1 MLDTPRRKRPRGSEL
16 QVVHIRGGYKPDK
29 VYGRAGE
36 PLTLVFRREETAP
49 CSETV
54 IFAALGKSATLPPYE
69 DVRVELPA
77 AAPGVYEF
85 TCGMG
90 MLHGTLILEDRE
102 ERR

>member
-1 MLDTPRRKRPRGSEL
+1 MLETLRRKRLRGSAT
-16 QVVHIRGGYKPDK
+16 QVIRVRGGYRPDRI
-29 VYGRAGE
+29 YGRAGE

-54 IFAALGKSATLPPYE
+54 VFAALGKSATLPPYE

-77 AAPGVYEF
+77 TAPGAYEF

-102 ERR
+102 EQR